1 LQYYITGKTC
11 PFSHFRLIHES
22 IIQGGF
28 FMRKLWF
35 LLSISFILVL
45 AACGFDDNNNN
56 GNDGNN
62 DANNSEDSA
71 EEAKDN
77 TINIFEDSEIPTL
90 DSSHAHDL
98 NGFSTL
104 NNINEGLYRGDDANK
119 PQPALA
125 EEEEVNED
133 ETEYIFT
140 LRDDAEWSNG
150 DPVTAH
156 DFEYARKR
164 TVDEVG
170 HYEDMF
176 ATTHIENTE
185 YVCTVRSDAEWN
197 NGDHVTAHD
206 FEYAWKRTF
215 DEVGHYAD
223 MFAKAN
229 IENAQEIL
237 DEEKDPD
244 DLGVEAE
251 DDQTL
256 KVTLED
262 PSP

>member
-1 LQYYITGKTC
+1 
-11 PFSHFRLIHES
+11 
-22 IIQGGF
+22 
-28 FMRKLWF
+28 MRKLWF

-45 AACGFDDNNNN
+45 AACGFVYNNNN
-56 GNDGNN
+56 GYDGNN
-62 DANNSEDSA
+62 DSNNSYDSA
-71 EEAKDN
+71 EQVNDN
-77 TINIFEDSEIPTL
+77 KIYIVDVSETPTL

-104 NNINEGLYRGDDANK
+104 HNINEGLYRGDDANK

-156 DFEYARKR
+156 DFEYA
-164 TVDEVG
+164 
-170 HYEDMF
+170 
-176 ATTHIENTE
+176 
-185 YVCTVRSDAEWN
+185 
-197 NGDHVTAHD
+197 
-206 FEYAWKRTF
+206 WKRTF

-229 IENAQEIL
+229 IENAQ
-237 DEEKDPD
+237 
-244 DLGVEAE
+244 
-251 DDQTL
+251 
-256 KVTLED
+256 
-262 PSP
+262 